1 MTLSQVTT
9 AVVTSYTVTS
19 YPVTYLRRQRSL
31 LRGARRGGARHC
43 EVRHREARHCS
54 SPRSSRSIL
63 GEAFPLQELGE
74 RVLRLRAAQHVC
86 RVVLLRLEL
95 LFQVLRHLLDHQ
107 ALDPHDR
114 P

>member
-31 LRGARRGGARHC
+31 LREA
-43 EVRHREARHCS
+43 RHREARHCS

-95 LFQVLRHLLDHQ
+95 LFQVLRHLLEHQ

-114 P
+114 PAVVLGD